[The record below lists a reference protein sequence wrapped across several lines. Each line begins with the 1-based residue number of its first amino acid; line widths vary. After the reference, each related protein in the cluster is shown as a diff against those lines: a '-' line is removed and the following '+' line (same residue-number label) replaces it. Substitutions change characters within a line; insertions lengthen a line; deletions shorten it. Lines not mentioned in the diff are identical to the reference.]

1 MSGIFSINLFASP
14 DCIIVEDEPAEA
26 RPVKTSEIS
35 FTKTVD
41 PDIRRESPVPEIAP
55 AAVGAFDFES
65 AAPYAVAGV
74 GVLASAGI
82 LWWAL
87 RPRMRQNRRRSRS
100 RR

>member
-1 MSGIFSINLFASP
+1 MSGIFSIDLFAAP
-14 DCIIVEDEPAEA
+14 DCLIVEDDPAEA
-26 RPVKTSEIS
+26 RSGEASEIS

-41 PDIRRESPVPEIAP
+41 PDTRRESPVPAIAP

-65 AAPYAVAGV
+65 AAPYAVAGI

-87 RPRMRQNRRRSRS
+87 KPRMRQNRRRSRS